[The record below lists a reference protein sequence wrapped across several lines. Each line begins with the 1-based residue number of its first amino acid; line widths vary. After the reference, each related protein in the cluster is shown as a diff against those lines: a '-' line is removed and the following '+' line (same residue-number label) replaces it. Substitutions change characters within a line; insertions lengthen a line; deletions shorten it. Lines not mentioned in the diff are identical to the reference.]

1 MFTFRLTSALLF
13 LLLALCACGNPSG
26 RLAQASPSASATS
39 TSLASAQST
48 PSPVAVTSP
57 AGEVLFAVVEGPPY
71 APGTVA
77 IVGLDG
83 YARAKA
89 QFQPRVGPEIPD
101 AYTPLQGVAQV
112 VGSNV
117 YYMDGTGTV
126 RVLRVGSQPQV
137 VAHFSLQPAQE
148 DVWFAVSPDGSRVL
162 AGILTF
168 PALGP
173 SIPGTGWNTLI
184 GPTKFDLESASAG
197 GQTKT
202 LIHLEAP
209 PGTNSPTATFPVAW
223 TSAGSVAMLP
233 AYLTS
238 QNAWPGGPLY
248 VIDDS
253 GKQTQQLGGSDC
265 YAASMTPTGFI
276 PCISGTSVTVRDQ
289 SGSVRWTTHVADF
302 SALSLYLAPD
312 GQAISDGLRVETH
325 LGGMVAMPNGF
336 RVEGW
341 LDKNTVVG
349 RMVIDDAN
357 EGNLAW
363 VSLDDPTSVHDL
375 GFKGDFVATLG

>member
-1 MFTFRLTSALLF
+1 
-13 LLLALCACGNPSG
+13 
-26 RLAQASPSASATS
+26 
-39 TSLASAQST
+39 
-48 PSPVAVTSP
+48 
-57 AGEVLFAVVEGPPY
+57 
-71 APGTVA
+71 
-77 IVGLDG
+77 
-83 YARAKA
+83 
-89 QFQPRVGPEIPD
+89 
-101 AYTPLQGVAQV
+101 
-112 VGSNV
+112 
-117 YYMDGTGTV
+117 
-126 RVLRVGSQPQV
+126 
-137 VAHFSLQPAQE
+137 
-148 DVWFAVSPDGSRVL
+148 
-162 AGILTF
+162 
-168 PALGP
+168 
-173 SIPGTGWNTLI
+173 
-184 GPTKFDLESASAG
+184 
-197 GQTKT
+197 
-202 LIHLEAP
+202 
-209 PGTNSPTATFPVAW
+209 
-223 TSAGSVAMLP
+223 MLP

-265 YAASMTPTGFI
+265 YPASMTPTGFI

-325 LGGMVAMPNGF
+325 LGGMVAMPNRF

-357 EGNLAW
+357 EGNLVW